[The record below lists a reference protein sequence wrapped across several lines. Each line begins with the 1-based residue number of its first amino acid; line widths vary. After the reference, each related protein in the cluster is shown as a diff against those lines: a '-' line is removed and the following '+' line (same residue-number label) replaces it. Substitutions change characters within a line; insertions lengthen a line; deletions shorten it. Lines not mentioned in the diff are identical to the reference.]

1 MSHRDTE
8 AQSPR
13 GQSGLHFATTA
24 HVIEC
29 AVEVHRHLGPG
40 LLEKVYEA
48 ALCYEL
54 SLKGLAVTR
63 QVAVPLFYKDMLISE
78 HRPDVIVDS
87 RVVVEVKSVTRIE
100 PLQIAQVL
108 TYLRV
113 TQLRVGLILNFNTAV
128 MTHGVKRLVL

>member
-100 PLQIAQVL
+100 PLHIAQVL